1 VWPGCETTIE
11 AHGNCLAA
19 AAAMY
24 GIAAEELTNAELD
37 ATDPRYPVLVA
48 IDCRTR

>member
-1 VWPGCETTIE
+1 VTVQ

-24 GIAAEELTNAELD
+24 GLAQEELSSHELD
-37 ATDPRYPVLVA
+37 MQDPRYPVLVT
-48 IDCRTR
+48 IRCRKPLAP